1 MHSLFT
7 LKEQILADDNYL
19 HMEIV
24 QHTVSTPYKVG
35 DVHIYSTTFQDEVI
49 LFDVGPDTVEA
60 QEWLR
65 NSIDLSR
72 LSNVFITHCHVDHF
86 GGLCFIEQE
95 TDATIHLPG
104 CDVMKYLRWQM
115 REEKMHMLFQELG
128 FSGKILD
135 ELHTLFRH
143 RGAYPRLPECFSI
156 VEESM
161 PELGISFVNCP
172 GHTQADIVY
181 YTDDWA
187 VTGDTIFSD
196 LFQTPSFDVDMV
208 TGERYKNYHGYCQ
221 SLVNLYAL
229 REKTFCPAH
238 KGEVRDVDAALL
250 FYVSKILRRAKRIRA
265 YDLSMSVADIISDV
279 FGNTS
284 IDPFHVYL
292 KISEILF
299 LRDFIEEP
307 ERLRS
312 SLKKT
317 GLYAEI
323 SDKFE
328 RALA

>member
-1 MHSLFT
+1 
-7 LKEQILADDNYL
+7 
-19 HMEIV
+19 MEIV
-24 QHTVSTPYKVG
+24 QHTVNTPYKVG
-35 DVHIYSTTFQDEVI
+35 DVHIYSTTYQDGVI

-65 NSIDLSR
+65 NNIDLSR

-86 GGLCFIEQE
+86 GGLRFIEQE
-95 TDATIHLPG
+95 TDAAIHLPG
-104 CDVMKYLRWQM
+104 RDVMKYARWQI
-115 REEKMHMLFQELG
+115 REKKMYALFQELG
-128 FSGKILD
+128 FTGKILD
-135 ELHTLFRH
+135 DLHNLFR
-143 RGAYPRLPECFSI
+143 RREAYPELPACFSI
-156 VEESM
+156 VEENM

-196 LFQTPSFDVDMV
+196 LFQTPVFEVDML

-221 SLVNLYAL
+221 SLENLYSL
-229 REKTFCPAH
+229 RERTICPAH

-250 FYVSKILRRAKRIRA
+250 FYVARMLRRAKRIKE
-265 YDLSMSVADIISDV
+265 YDSSMSVAEIIFDI
-279 FGNTS
+279 FGKTYAK
-284 IDPFHVYL
+284 PFHIYL

-299 LRDFIEEP
+299 LQDFIQEP

-312 SLKKT
+312 SLEKT

-323 SDKFE
+323 SEKFE

>member
-1 MHSLFT
+1 M
-7 LKEQILADDNYL
+7 APGDNCL
-19 HMEIV
+19 PMEIV
-24 QHTVSTPYKVG
+24 QHTIKTPYKVG
-35 DVHIYSTTFQDEVI
+35 DVHVYSTVFQDELI

-65 NSIDLSR
+65 KSIDLSR

-86 GGLCFIEQE
+86 GGLRFIEQE
-95 TDATIHLPG
+95 TNAKIHLPVR
-104 CDVMKYLRWQM
+104 DVMKYLRWQM
-115 REEKMHMLFQELG
+115 REEKMYAMFQEFG
-128 FSGKILD
+128 FSGKILND
-135 ELHTLFRH
+135 LHTLFRYK
-143 RGAYPRLPECFSI
+143 GASPRLPECFSV

-187 VTGDTIFSD
+187 VTGDTIFND

-221 SLVNLYAL
+221 SLENLYSL
-229 REKTFCPAH
+229 REKIICPAH
-238 KGEVRDVDAALL
+238 KGEVKDVGAALL
-250 FYVSKILRRAKRIRA
+250 LYVSRMLRRAKRIKEFV
-265 YDLSMSVADIISDV
+265 STMNVADIV
-279 FGNTS
+279 AYFFGNTAA
-284 IDPFHVYL
+284 DPFHIYL

-307 ERLRS
+307 ERLRG
-312 SLKKT
+312 SLEKT

-323 SDKFE
+323 GEKFE
-328 RALA
+328 RVMA